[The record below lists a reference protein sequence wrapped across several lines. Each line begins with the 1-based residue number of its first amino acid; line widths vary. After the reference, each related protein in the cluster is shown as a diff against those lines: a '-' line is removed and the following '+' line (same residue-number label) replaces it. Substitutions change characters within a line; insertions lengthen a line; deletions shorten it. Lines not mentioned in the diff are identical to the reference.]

1 MKNMGEKYGIDFL
14 KCFVCILTKVPLENI
29 LKKHWNYVFDVVKQ
43 MRSTLVSAITLGYLF
58 GGLILI

>member
-14 KCFVCILTKVPLENI
+14 KCFFCILTKVSLENI

-43 MRSTLVSAITLGYLF
+43 MRSTLVCAITLGYLF